1 MKIYEACDFFM
12 NESETLIKEKITNEM
27 SKMLSNFQLEKQ
39 DVFQT

>member
-1 MKIYEACDFFM
+1 M